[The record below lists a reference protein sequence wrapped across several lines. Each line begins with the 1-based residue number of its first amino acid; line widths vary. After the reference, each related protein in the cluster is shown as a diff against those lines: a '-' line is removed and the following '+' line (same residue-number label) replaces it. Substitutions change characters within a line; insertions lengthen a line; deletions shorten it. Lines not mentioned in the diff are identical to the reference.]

1 MSLTG
6 LLTVIGIIIAIYAL
20 AQPIQRKST
29 HIFVP
34 IWLIILLTI
43 ISVIILIWRYVV
55 PILGYIF
62 YSWSDLASMVSV
74 FLLPIVGA
82 IIAIYFWYRAKLT
95 TKKDEKFRK
104 FIIICLYEN
113 KFGEL
118 IRILDKNKESV
129 ASVLKPETLELLF
142 DRKFVR
148 DMVSAQNWKIMVTSF
163 IFHRACF

>member
-1 MSLTG
+1 M
-6 LLTVIGIIIAIYAL
+6 
-20 AQPIQRKST
+20 
-29 HIFVP
+29 F
-34 IWLIILLTI
+34 
-43 ISVIILIWRYVV
+43 
-55 PILGYIF
+55 
-62 YSWSDLASMVSV
+62 SV

-82 IIAIYFWYRAKLT
+82 IIAVYFWYRAKLT

-129 ASVLKPETLELLF
+129 ASVLKPEALELLF